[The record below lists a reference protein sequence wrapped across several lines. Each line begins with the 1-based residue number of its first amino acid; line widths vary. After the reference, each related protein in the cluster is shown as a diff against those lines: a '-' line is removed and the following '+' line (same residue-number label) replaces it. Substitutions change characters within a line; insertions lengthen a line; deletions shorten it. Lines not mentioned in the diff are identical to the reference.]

1 MTYVITVWTK
11 RSTDKHWVQLR
22 KATGAPKYWFV
33 NKSDESI
40 ANYLR
45 RRGYDDTTMVRVSRY
60 HIGQGIGTK
69 YDKTLGELY
78 VK

>member
-1 MTYVITVWTK
+1 MTYVITVWVK
-11 RSTDKHWVQLR
+11 RPTDKYWGQLR
-22 KATGAPKYWFV
+22 EVTGEAKYWFV

-45 RRGYDDTTMVRVSRY
+45 RRGYDDTTMVRINRY
-60 HIGQGIGTK
+60 HTGRDTGNEYEK
-69 YDKTLGELY
+69 ALGELY